1 MQNSIQISVLLED
14 DASAPSYS
22 SEHAAGADI
31 KAYIKEP
38 VTINP
43 GQRALIPT
51 GIKMQIPYGFEI
63 QVRPRSGLALKN
75 GISVLNTPGTI
86 DCDYRGEIGVIL
98 INLGQDPFIVEPG
111 MRIAQVILAPVFH
124 ANFMVAETL
133 SATVRGHGGFGH
145 TGVSG

>member
-1 MQNSIQISVLLED
+1 MQNSIPIPVLLED

-38 VTINP
+38 VVIQP
-43 GQRALIPT
+43 HQRALIPT
-51 GIKMQIPYGFEI
+51 GVKVEIPYGFEI
-63 QVRPRSGLALKN
+63 QVRPRSGLAFKN

-98 INLGQDPFIVEPG
+98 INHGTEPFTVEPG
-111 MRIAQVILAPVFH
+111 MRIAQILLTPVFH
-124 ANFMVAETL
+124 ANFIVAEAL
-133 SATVRGHGGFGH
+133 STTVRGHGGFGH
-145 TGVSG
+145 TGISG

>member
-1 MQNSIQISVLLED
+1 MKNSITIPVLLED
-14 DASAPSYS
+14 DAFAPSYS

-38 VTINP
+38 VTIQP

-51 GIKMQIPYGFEI
+51 GIKMEIPYGFEI
-63 QVRPRSGLALKN
+63 QVRPRSGLALKH

-86 DCDYRGEIGVIL
+86 DCDYRGEVGVIL
-98 INLGQDPFIVEPG
+98 INLGQEPFTVEPG
-111 MRIAQVILAPVFH
+111 MRIAQAILAPVFH
-124 ANFMVAETL
+124 ANFTVAEEL

-145 TGVSG
+145 TGISG